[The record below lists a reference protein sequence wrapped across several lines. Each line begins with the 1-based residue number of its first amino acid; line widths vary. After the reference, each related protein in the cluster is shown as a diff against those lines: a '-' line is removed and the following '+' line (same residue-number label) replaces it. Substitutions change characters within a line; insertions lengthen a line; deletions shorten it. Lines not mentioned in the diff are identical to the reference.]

1 MQYVPARTNTPDL
14 EQITNVRCDTVNS
27 FYIYRRLQRW
37 LAYWTTTYEFKTYG
51 YEMHDIKRFVSGVN
65 KNLWKEGINFPTR
78 VFRPYAIQYYTFLA
92 LLGHV
97 GLSQVITN
105 LYRLRYV

>member
-1 MQYVPARTNTPDL
+1 MSDAILSTPFIFIEGYNDGL
-14 EQITNVRCDTVNS
+14 LI
-27 FYIYRRLQRW
+27 
-37 LAYWTTTYEFKTYG
+37 KTYG